1 MQPLRVSLS
10 QGRTDLSFKES
21 LHTTSTSHKIE
32 EVKQG
37 IEVDCLS
44 SDSNTLY
51 PAGEGMDS
59 ASRFPGPQQAHGHRA
74 VSLDEDIQSPS
85 PPSQHSHS
93 PAKAATLAKDLLKTF
108 EKPLKTFDKLPKTSA
123 SSPKTSNKP
132 PKTSASSPAPDVK
145 PNANTFSC
153 ARTTPS
159 LLQNFSDLSDLS
171 DDDVSSPDDDAPS
184 PSYAPSSPSQQPKRK
199 STTAH
204 STRIQRKTWKVV
216 LSYDED
222 DEDQEVVETRR
233 TEVKYSVKGKGGA
246 TTTAAEG
253 SVATK
258 GSPAPPRKITPLPAS
273 TPPGISERLP
283 SPGPQPMDVEKEVV
297 DAVEEAMVVE
307 ANMEPEAV
315 IAEPVPAPVSV
326 PVPEKK
332 KRKRAQDVEPEPEVE
347 SEPPKKRTR
356 ASAAAAIYTS
366 KKDKTTTASNKNFK
380 ASASTKATTAST
392 KDLKSK
398 LQVSKAPEVDL
409 IKSSTGDEPEARVT
423 RSKARTQTVVAPV
436 AAAMKGKDGKT
447 AKAKQAAKIAQAKEA
462 VKTKADKKMKGKK
475 ETAEATF
482 EDQMEVDPFET
493 IPAPP
498 PELEKPEKKAPVE
511 AKPKKTAA
519 KPAKKAIVM
528 PWDPVSEE
536 EPAPE
541 DLPPKKPASRKP
553 ASKKD
558 IAAQNT
564 SPPAPAANSGP
575 APVSEKA
582 PSSPSA
588 AILKPAFDKV
598 SSPSL
603 AAIPDPTT
611 PVRDLR
617 YSIDQSSGC
626 HAKSLDITTSEAA
639 LNPVYSESFQIG
651 HSDAQEERPAEDNEG
666 DGGAADEAG
675 SEHASEHI
683 EPIPIPSSGRKMWE
697 NEGPKRLPVTM
708 PSEEEATLTSSPIVA
723 HSSPP
728 RKIEYTIVDNTPS
741 PPRSMNSA
749 IWRRDLPFQA
759 QQLLSTEKTGIVT
772 REAQASTTQKRA
784 PEVWVPRAAPS
795 PSKQPRSILASNG
808 QSKLQVSPLR
818 RSGGLRQRSPAVQRP
833 RPSVN
838 FAIPGRE
845 LPVHRSLS
853 DEGATRKPVKVKTRR
868 DPTDAIVQVL
878 NDIHEEVVKKLVY
891 KFAQVEKKSKA
902 DRENLI
908 TQAREDIGKIQRN
921 SIKHYNDLVEVQEAY
936 CQVGGKAFSELQEL
950 ERVSMELLAEMEKG
964 IAAHDAA
971 GRRRLALM

>member
-1 MQPLRVSLS
+1 M
-10 QGRTDLSFKES
+10 
-21 LHTTSTSHKIE
+21 
-32 EVKQG
+32 
-37 IEVDCLS
+37 DCLS

-246 TTTAAEG
+246 TTTAGEG

-315 IAEPVPAPVSV
+315 IGNLNWLRTTLMKLTWILSLAEPVPAPISV

-366 KKDKTTTASNKNFK
+366 KKDKTTTASNKDFK
-380 ASASTKATTAST
+380 ATASTKATTAST

-482 EDQMEVDPFET
+482 EDQ
-493 IPAPP
+493 
-498 PELEKPEKKAPVE
+498 
-511 AKPKKTAA
+511 
-519 KPAKKAIVM
+519 
-528 PWDPVSEE
+528 
-536 EPAPE
+536 
-541 DLPPKKPASRKP
+541 
-553 ASKKD
+553 
-558 IAAQNT
+558 
-564 SPPAPAANSGP
+564 
-575 APVSEKA
+575 
-582 PSSPSA
+582 
-588 AILKPAFDKV
+588 
-598 SSPSL
+598 
-603 AAIPDPTT
+603 
-611 PVRDLR
+611 VR
-617 YSIDQSSGC
+617 
-626 HAKSLDITTSEAA
+626 ITTDCFRWFS
-639 LNPVYSESFQIG
+639 LLMISMIRWRLI
-651 HSDAQEERPAEDNEG
+651 HSR
-666 DGGAADEAG
+666 
-675 SEHASEHI
+675 
-683 EPIPIPSSGRKMWE
+683 
-697 NEGPKRLPVTM
+697 
-708 PSEEEATLTSSPIVA
+708 
-723 HSSPP
+723 
-728 RKIEYTIVDNTPS
+728 
-741 PPRSMNSA
+741 RS
-749 IWRRDLPFQA
+749 
-759 QQLLSTEKTGIVT
+759 QLLLLSSKNQRRRYRYTY
-772 REAQASTTQKRA
+772 KR
-784 PEVWVPRAAPS
+784 
-795 PSKQPRSILASNG
+795 
-808 QSKLQVSPLR
+808 
-818 RSGGLRQRSPAVQRP
+818 
-833 RPSVN
+833 
-838 FAIPGRE
+838 FC
-845 LPVHRSLS
+845 SLS
-853 DEGATRKPVKVKTRR
+853 D
-868 DPTDAIVQVL
+868 
-878 NDIHEEVVKKLVY
+878 VV
-891 KFAQVEKKSKA
+891 
-902 DRENLI
+902 N
-908 TQAREDIGKIQRN
+908 
-921 SIKHYNDLVEVQEAY
+921 
-936 CQVGGKAFSELQEL
+936 
-950 ERVSMELLAEMEKG
+950 
-964 IAAHDAA
+964 
-971 GRRRLALM
+971 